1 MRTPLDTAATTI
13 LVVDDNASNRALA
26 EATLAEEGY
35 RVLLAESG
43 AEGLAIFAAQ
53 AIDCVLLDVR
63 MPVDDGFA
71 VCAALRA
78 TPSGARVPVLF
89 FTALR
94 DIETFDRAARAGGDD
109 FLAKPIRP
117 SELVARV
124 QTALELRR
132 VDDAL
137 RGSFEALKLQRDA
150 LQRAQLAK
158 ERLMA
163 YVVHDLKNPVGV
175 IDLQAQ
181 VLGYDPELSESA
193 RKSLGGIRAAVRRL
207 VRMIDNLLDVS
218 KGTEGKLSLNRT
230 NVDLGALLREVQQE
244 LEGGATAA
252 KVTIEA
258 HAGAKQV
265 FADPDLLKRAV
276 VNLVENAI
284 RFAPKGSVV
293 EVATQ
298 HVGTGTELTVRDAGR
313 GVPPSQREAIFE
325 PFLQLAAQGDATS
338 GSRGLGLAFCRIVA
352 EGHGGLITV
361 TDAHPGALF
370 CLHLPYAG

>member
-1 MRTPLDTAATTI
+1 MRTPLETAETTI

-26 EATLAEEGY
+26 DATLAEEGY

-53 AIDCVLLDVR
+53 QVDCVLLDVR
-63 MPVDDGFA
+63 MPVDDGFT

-78 TPSGARVPVLF
+78 TQRGERVPVLF

-94 DIETFDRAARAGGDD
+94 DIETFDKAARAGGDD

-117 SELVARV
+117 SELIARV

-132 VDDAL
+132 VDEVL
-137 RGSFEALKLQRDA
+137 RGSVEALKQQRDA

-158 ERLMA
+158 ERLIA

-181 VLGYDPELSESA
+181 VLGYDPDLSDGA
-193 RKSLGGIRAAVRRL
+193 RKSLSGIRAAVRRL

-218 KGTEGKLSLNRT
+218 KGAEGKLSLSRRD
-230 NVDLGALLREVQQE
+230 VDLEVLVNEVQQE
-244 LEGGATAA
+244 LAGNAASA

-258 HAGAKQV
+258 HAGAKRA

-276 VNLVENAI
+276 INLVENAI
-284 RFAPKGSVV
+284 RFAPKGTAV
-293 EVATQ
+293 ELATQ
-298 HVGTGTELTVRDAGR
+298 HVGTGCDLTVRDAGR
-313 GVPPSQREAIFE
+313 GVLPSQRDAIFE
-325 PFLQLAAQGDATS
+325 PFVQLAAPGDATS
-338 GSRGLGLAFCRIVA
+338 GSRGLGLAFCRLVA
-352 EGHGGLITV
+352 EGHGGHITV
-361 TDAHPGALF
+361 ADAHPGAIF
-370 CLHLPYAG
+370 RLHLPYAG